1 MNRNKKKEKEKK
13 KLQDIKA
20 NLLFLVEN
28 VIDVAW

>member
-1 MNRNKKKEKEKK
+1 MNRNKKKEKK